1 LLVKLVKHRWR
12 NFDSAALNEMPDV
25 PHDKDCGYTPQ
36 YKVAGQALHYR
47 GLEEG
52 DDAAAAAAAAP
63 AGADDDRHDV
73 AGAEVLLG

>member
-1 LLVKLVKHRWR
+1 LVKLVKHRWR

-52 DDAAAAAAAAP
+52 DDAAAAAAAP